1 MSEEPRIAAF
11 VFAPALAAM
20 AELGIDVRAL
30 QCRAGIPQLD
40 RCEPDLRIPYSTAVK
55 LWDLVVEA
63 TGDPAIGLRV
73 AQAVKLDQFDLI
85 FYLARSSAS
94 IRDAMRDVDRYG
106 ALLADGIRFVL
117 RDDWQAPKIAIEFGG
132 PGQPHPAGS
141 DYVIGVLFESIHREQ
156 RGLTVPVE
164 VHFHRAEPADLR
176 PYKAFFGVPVFFSKP
191 HDAVVLRSNAQL
203 SALALPGSDAGLHD
217 VLERLAQQTLHS
229 DESDEALERRLHDAI
244 RIELPNGRPGVDALA
259 ARLHIGERS
268 LRRRLAARGNSV
280 SEIVDEVRLE
290 LATRYL
296 SEAQMSVAETSR
308 SLGFSEPSAF
318 HRAFR
323 RWTGMTPRA
332 FAHQRASARAD

>member
-1 MSEEPRIAAF
+1 VSEEPRIAAF
-11 VFAPALAAM
+11 VFAPVLAGM
-20 AELGIDVRAL
+20 ADLGIDVRAL

-40 RCEPDLRIPYSTAVK
+40 RCEPKLRIPYSAAVK

-73 AQAVKLDQFDLI
+73 AKTVRLDQFDLI
-85 FYLARSSAS
+85 AYLARSSAS
-94 IRDAMRDVDRYG
+94 IRDAMRDIDRYG

-117 RDDWQAPKIAIEFGG
+117 RDDGRAPKIAIEFGG

-141 DYVIGVLFESIHREQ
+141 DYGIGVLFEGIRREQ
-156 RGLTVPVE
+156 RGLAVPVE
-164 VHFHRAEPADLR
+164 VHFHRAEPADPR
-176 PYKAFFGVPVFFSKP
+176 PYKSFFGVPVRFSQP
-191 HDAVVLRSNAQL
+191 HNAIVLQSNTRL

-217 VLERLAQQTLHS
+217 VLERAAQQTLRS
-229 DESDEALERRLHDAI
+229 DESDEALERRLRDAI

-259 ARLHIGERS
+259 ARLRIGERS
-268 LRRRLAARGNSV
+268 LRRRLSARGNSV
-280 SEIVDEVRLE
+280 SGIVDEVRLE

-296 SEAQMSVAETSR
+296 GEAQMSLAETSR

-332 FAHQRASARAD
+332 FARKHSS